1 MKSTGMEIKRF
12 FVKSRLGKRRNTLC
26 ARKGICRI
34 RKAPLSPTAAQ
45 YFKFFKP
52 KNWQKRSDVRRRGFI
67 QRFLKIFHQESHVPR
82 TLATCERTMRRFMQN
97 LLKSFSSYLTD
108 SNMMLPLYVIFSLEA
123 RHIPTFFAARHG
135 ETKNGGRAE
144 NSTVEKIKGR
154 FPLDIL

>member
-1 MKSTGMEIKRF
+1 MKSTEMEIERF
-12 FVKSRLGKRRNTLC
+12 FGQVKAWKTQEYFVCPQGV
-26 ARKGICRI
+26 CRI

-45 YFKFFKP
+45 YFKLFKP
-52 KNWQKRSDVRRRGFI
+52 KDWQKRSDVRRRGFI